1 MGHGLTLA
9 FRPCMNPPRK
19 AAAAQCPEWV
29 LDNLSTAVLCLDGGL
44 TVTYLNAAGEV
55 LLGVSARQA
64 ERLPLAQ
71 AIPALQGQVKR
82 LQQALREGAAYTERE
97 LHLPLPA
104 ESGIVDCTVTPFA
117 DAAGARGLVLEFFAQ
132 DRHLRISRE
141 GQLVAQQQVS
151 REVIRGL
158 AHEIKNPLGGL
169 RGAAQLLER
178 ELTEPALKDYT
189 RIIIGEAD
197 RLQKL
202 VDRLLGPNR
211 PPQLAAINLHQ
222 PLEHVRQ
229 LIEADL
235 SDEITL
241 ARDYD
246 PSIPELRADPE
257 LLIQAFLNILR
268 NAVQAVGDQGRI
280 VLRTR
285 ARRRHTLGGK
295 THRLVAQ
302 VDIVDNGVGI
312 ASGMQEQIFY
322 PLVTTR
328 PDGTGLGL
336 PIAQHLIR
344 SHGGLIECQSRP
356 GETVFSIYLP
366 LE

>member
-1 MGHGLTLA
+1 M
-9 FRPCMNPPRK
+9 
-19 AAAAQCPEWV
+19 
-29 LDNLSTAVLCLDGGL
+29 DNLSTAVLSVDANLAIS
-44 TVTYLNAAGEV
+44 YLNAAGEM
-55 LLGVSARQA
+55 LFGVSARQV
-64 ERLPLAQ
+64 EGQ
-71 AIPALQGQVKR
+71 ALDLIIPALGSHAGRMR
-82 LQQALREGAAYTERE
+82 LALQEGAAYTERE
-97 LHLPLPA
+97 LRLSLPGEPV
-104 ESGIVDCTVTPFA
+104 IVDCTVTPFA
-117 DAAGARGLVLEFFAQ
+117 DSTGGRGLLLEFLAQ
-132 DRHLRISRE
+132 DRQLRISRE

-151 REVIRGL
+151 REVVRGL

-178 ELTEPALKDYT
+178 ELADPALKDYT

-202 VDRLLGPNR
+202 VDRLLGPNK
-211 PPQLAAINLHQ
+211 PPQLAMINLHQ

-229 LIEADL
+229 LVEADL
-235 SDEITL
+235 SDEVSIT
-241 ARDYD
+241 RDYD
-246 PSIPELRADPE
+246 PSIPDLQADPE
-257 LLIQAFLNILR
+257 LLIQAFLNVLR

-285 ARRRHTLGGK
+285 ARRRLTLGGK
-295 THRLVAQ
+295 SHRLVAQ
-302 VDIVDNGVGI
+302 VDIIDDGAGVPF
-312 ASGMQEQIFY
+312 GMQEQIFY

-328 PDGTGLGL
+328 PEGTGLGL

-344 SHGGLIECQSRP
+344 SHGGLVECQSQP

>member
-1 MGHGLTLA
+1 
-9 FRPCMNPPRK
+9 MNPPRNL
-19 AAAAQCPEWV
+19 ASTLGPDLV
-29 LDNLSTAVLCLDGGL
+29 LDNLSTAVLCLDTSL
-44 TVTYLNAAGEV
+44 RITYLNAAGEM
-55 LLGVSARQA
+55 LLGVSARQVERQPLDAGLPTLQPHA
-64 ERLPLAQ
+64 ERL
-71 AIPALQGQVKR
+71 R
-82 LQQALREGAAYTERE
+82 QALMEGAPYTERE
-97 LHLPLPA
+97 LRLQLAGEPVV
-104 ESGIVDCTVTPFA
+104 VDCTVTPFA
-117 DAAGARGLVLEFFAQ
+117 DSQGARALLLEFFAQ
-132 DRHLRISRE
+132 DRHLRITRE
-141 GQLVAQQQVS
+141 GQLVAQQQLS
-151 REVIRGL
+151 REVVRGL

-178 ELTEPALKDYT
+178 ELGDAALKDYT

-202 VDRLLGPNR
+202 VDRLLGPNK
-211 PPQLAAINLHQ
+211 PPQPAMINLHQ

-241 ARDYD
+241 VRDYD
-246 PSIPELRADPE
+246 PSIPEFEADPE

-268 NAVQAVGDQGRI
+268 NAVQAVGEEGRI

-285 ARRRHTLGGK
+285 ARRRQTLGGK

-302 VDIVDNGVGI
+302 IDIIDNGPGI
-312 ASGMQEQIFY
+312 APELQEQIFY

-328 PDGTGLGL
+328 PEGTGLGL

-356 GETVFSIYLP
+356 GETVFSIFLP

>member
-1 MGHGLTLA
+1 MS
-9 FRPCMNPPRK
+9 PPRK
-19 AAAAQCPEWV
+19 PAPALGPDLV
-29 LDNLSTAVLCLDGGL
+29 LDNLGTAVLCLDTGL
-44 TVTYLNAAGEV
+44 GVVYLNAAAEM
-55 LLGVSARQA
+55 LLGISARQV
-64 ERLPLAQ
+64 ERQPLEA
-71 AIPALQGQVKR
+71 AIPALQPHSAR
-82 LQQALREGAAYTERE
+82 LRQALEDGAAYTERE
-97 LHLPLPA
+97 LCLQL
-104 ESGIVDCTVTPFA
+104 SGEPVIVDCTVTPFA
-117 DAAGARGLVLEFFAQ
+117 DGKSARGLLLEFFAQ

-141 GQLVAQQQVS
+141 GQLAVQQQVS
-151 REVIRGL
+151 REVVRGL

-178 ELTEPALKDYT
+178 ELVEPTLKDYT

-202 VDRLLGPNR
+202 VDRLLGPNK
-211 PPQLAAINLHQ
+211 PPQLATINLHQ

-229 LIEADL
+229 LVEADL

-246 PSIPELRADPE
+246 PSIPDLKADPE

-268 NAVQAVGDQGRI
+268 NAVQAVGNEGHI

-302 VDIVDNGVGI
+302 VDIIDNG
-312 ASGMQEQIFY
+312 SGVPSDMQEQIFY

-328 PDGTGLGL
+328 PEGTGLGL
-336 PIAQHLIR
+336 PIAQYLIH
-344 SHGGLIECQSRP
+344 SHGGLVECQSRP
-356 GETVFSIYLP
+356 GETVFSIFLP

>member
-1 MGHGLTLA
+1 MSPPNQPTSTLSPA
-9 FRPCMNPPRK
+9 L
-19 AAAAQCPEWV
+19 V
-29 LDNLSTAVLCLDGGL
+29 LDNQSTALLCLNARL
-44 TVTYLNAAGEV
+44 AVMYLNAAGEV
-55 LLGVSARQA
+55 LLGVSARQIEGQA
-64 ERLPLAQ
+64 LGV
-71 AIPALQGQVKR
+71 AIPSLQTQEAR
-82 LQQALREGAAYTERE
+82 LREALHDGAPYTERE
-97 LHLPLPA
+97 LRLQLPTDA
-104 ESGIVDCTVTPFA
+104 VIVDCTVTPFA
-117 DAAGARGLVLEFFAQ
+117 DGKGGRMLLLEFFGQ

-178 ELTEPALKDYT
+178 ELTDAGLKDYT

-202 VDRLLGPNR
+202 VDRLLGPNK
-211 PPQLAAINLHQ
+211 PPQLATINLHQ

-229 LIEADL
+229 LIEAEL

-241 ARDYD
+241 VRDYD
-246 PSIPELRADPE
+246 PSIPDLVADPE
-257 LLIQAFLNILR
+257 LLIQAFLNLMR
-268 NAVQAVGDQGRI
+268 NAVQAVGEEGRI
-280 VLRTR
+280 TIRTR
-285 ARRRHTLGGK
+285 ARRRLTIGGK
-295 THRLVAQ
+295 SHRLVAQ
-302 VDIVDNGVGI
+302 IDIIDNGPGI
-312 ASGMQEQIFY
+312 PAGMQEQIFY

-328 PDGTGLGL
+328 AEGTGLGL

-344 SHGGLIECQSRP
+344 SHDGLIECETRA

>member
-1 MGHGLTLA
+1 
-9 FRPCMNPPRK
+9 MNPPRK
-19 AAAAQCPEWV
+19 PAV
-29 LDNLSTAVLCLDGGL
+29 LGSDFVLENLSTAVLCLDTDL
-44 TVTYLNAAGEV
+44 AVTYLNTAGEM
-55 LLGVSARQA
+55 LLGVSARQV
-64 ERLPLAQ
+64 ERQPLAQ
-71 AIPALQGQVKR
+71 AIPALQVQAPR
-82 LQQALREGAAYTERE
+82 LRQALKEGAAYTERE
-97 LHLPLPA
+97 LRLPLPIEA
-104 ESGIVDCTVTPFA
+104 AIVDCTVTPFS
-117 DAAGARGLVLEFFAQ
+117 DGRGARGLLLEFFAQ

-141 GQLVAQQQVS
+141 GQMVAQQQVS
-151 REVIRGL
+151 REVVRGL

-178 ELTEPALKDYT
+178 ELAEPALKDYT

-202 VDRLLGPNR
+202 VDRLLGPNK
-211 PPQLAAINLHQ
+211 PPQLSSINLHQ

-235 SDEITL
+235 SDEITI

-246 PSIPELRADPE
+246 PSIPDLEADPE

-268 NAVQAVGDQGRI
+268 NAVQAVGEEGHI

-285 ARRRHTLGGK
+285 ARRRLTLGGK

-302 VDIVDNGVGI
+302 VDIVDNGPGI
-312 ASGMQEQIFY
+312 PAALQEQIFY

-328 PDGTGLGL
+328 PEGTGLGL
-336 PIAQHLIR
+336 PIAQYLIH
-344 SHGGLIECQSRP
+344 SHGGLVECQSRP

>member
-1 MGHGLTLA
+1 
-9 FRPCMNPPRK
+9 MNPPRK
-19 AAAAQCPEWV
+19 PALVLGPELV
-29 LDNLSTAVLCLDGGL
+29 LDNLSTAVLCLDANL
-44 TVTYLNAAGEV
+44 AVTYLNAAGEM
-55 LLGVSARQA
+55 LLGVSVRQV
-64 ERLPLAQ
+64 ERQPLAT
-71 AIPALQGQVKR
+71 AVPALQPQSSR
-82 LQQALREGAAYTERE
+82 LRLALKEGAPYTERE
-97 LHLPLPA
+97 LRLPLPG
-104 ESGIVDCTVTPFA
+104 EPTIVDCTVTPFA
-117 DAAGARGLVLEFFAQ
+117 DGKGGRALLLEFLGQ
-132 DRHLRISRE
+132 DHHLRISRE

-151 REVIRGL
+151 REVVRGL

-178 ELTEPALKDYT
+178 ELSEPALKDYT

-202 VDRLLGPNR
+202 VDRLLGPNK
-211 PPQLAAINLHQ
+211 PPQLATTNLHE

-229 LIEADL
+229 LVEADL

-246 PSIPELRADPE
+246 PSIPDLQADPE

-268 NAVQAVGDQGRI
+268 NAVQAVGDEGHI

-285 ARRRHTLGGK
+285 ARRRLTLGGK

-302 VDIVDNGVGI
+302 IDIIDNGPGI
-312 ASGMQEQIFY
+312 PAGLQEQIFY

-328 PDGTGLGL
+328 PEGTGLGL
-336 PIAQHLIR
+336 PIAQHLVR
-344 SHGGLIECQSRP
+344 SHGGLIECVSRP